1 VGPVTDP
8 LELRNATDV
17 LGWVGT
23 VVPQVKVLGVWAD
36 VVAHVDRVAH
46 ASRQASGQGP
56 MLERDVLAMW
66 EWPEARRAPEVVRL
80 VGLLVGGTSWRRALT
95 AACRLAGFGPV
106 AILGV
111 DDERC
116 RLECSYFGV
125 GLVAVDGASVRLVEA
140 GRSGRSEGARRRTLD
155 RWVEESVYARLIA
168 DGVLA
173 PVATPSATR

>member
-1 VGPVTDP
+1 MGPV
-8 LELRNATDV
+8 ELRTATDA
-17 LGWVGT
+17 LGWSGT

-36 VVAHVDRVAH
+36 LVVRVDHAAH
-46 ASRQASGQGP
+46 AARQASGHGP
-56 MLERDVLAMW
+56 MLESDVLAMW

-95 AACRLAGFGPV
+95 SACRLAGFGPV
-106 AILGV
+106 AIVGV

-125 GLVAVDGASVRLVEA
+125 GLIGVDGALVEA

-168 DGVLA
+168 DGVMA